1 MVRVDRLSFGHRS
14 AWLAAVC
21 ASVLPGCSVVP
32 RSQVAECQQVSQT
45 LRAENARLKDRALA
59 LQSQNRDYAD
69 RAVDDLRRL
78 AAQDQAIE
86 RLERS
91 VEAYQSE
98 REKLADAY
106 AQLTAALGQG
116 GHAATDSAER
126 AAIRPPPS
134 DRAAT
139 ARPGAS
145 TQGAKSRR
153 DEPAPP

>member
-1 MVRVDRLSFGHRS
+1 MVRVSTMS
-14 AWLAAVC
+14 AGPRFLWLAAACSIV
-21 ASVLPGCSVVP
+21 VPGCSVVP

-45 LRAENARLKDRALA
+45 LRAENARLKDRVLA

-78 AAQDQAIE
+78 AAQDQAID

-98 REKLADAY
+98 REKLAEAY
-106 AQLTAALGQG
+106 AQVTAGLGQSG
-116 GHAATDSAER
+116 RAARDSTER
-126 AAIRPPPS
+126 AAIRPPQS
-134 DRAAT
+134 DRPAAG
-139 ARPGAS
+139 RPRTSSLGATS
-145 TQGAKSRR
+145 GR